1 MPTERIEIRD
11 IPADRLDNTIE
22 LRRLDGWRVQ
32 SIRYEPNGTY
42 TVVFER

>member
-1 MPTERIEIRD
+1 MPTERIEVRD
-11 IPADRLDNTIE
+11 IPVDRLDNTIE

-32 SIRYEPNGTY
+32 SIRYESNGTY